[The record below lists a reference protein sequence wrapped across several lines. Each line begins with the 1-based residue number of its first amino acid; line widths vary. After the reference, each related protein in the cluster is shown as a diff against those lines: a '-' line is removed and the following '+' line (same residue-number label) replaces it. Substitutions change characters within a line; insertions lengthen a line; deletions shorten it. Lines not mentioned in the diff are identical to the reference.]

1 MKRGGLIV
9 MLSGLVMAFILAFTA
24 RTIILNSTNLTDS
37 ENTNLSGSFLHSQD
51 MQGNIRLIDKAEP
64 NVKIDPDGIDLGFMK
79 PAKGKVTL
87 INIGDENQNRS
98 FQINSGKKTDIKI
111 PLPGISSGQWKIQ
124 FEYESD
130 GKNYF
135 YEEDAFLK

>member
-1 MKRGGLIV
+1 MNRAGLV
-9 MLSGLVMAFILAFTA
+9 VLLSGLCMAVVLAITA

-37 ENTNLSGSFLHSQD
+37 ESLSMGTSFLHAQD
-51 MQGNIRLIDKAEP
+51 YGGNVFTDKAEP
-64 NVKIDPDGIDLGFMK
+64 NVKIDPNGIDLGFTK

-87 INIGDENQNRS
+87 INVADENQNRS
-98 FQINSGKKTDIKI
+98 FHINSGKNKDISI
-111 PLPGISSGQWKIQ
+111 PLPGISLGQWKLR
-124 FEYESD
+124 FEYQSD